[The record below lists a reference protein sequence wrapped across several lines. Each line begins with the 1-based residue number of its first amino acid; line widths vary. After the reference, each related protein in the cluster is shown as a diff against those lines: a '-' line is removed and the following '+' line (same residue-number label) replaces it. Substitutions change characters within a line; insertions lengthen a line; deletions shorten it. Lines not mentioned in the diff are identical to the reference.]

1 MKNQK
6 LSRDKMKF
14 SRPILLFLNLVFV
27 MILVGVVNIQ
37 WIIPVSEIS
46 QGHVLV
52 DDGHGNVFAEEE
64 TLYTCGM
71 HPQVIQDG
79 PGICPICNMD
89 LTPMKK
95 KAGLQ
100 KSGSS
105 SKEKKIKYW
114 AAPMDPTYISD
125 KPGKSPMGMDLVP
138 VYEDGEPESDGNAI
152 IIDPVVVQNMGVRV
166 EQVKRGV
173 ISKNIRTIGD
183 VEVAEDELS
192 VVNLRFSGWL
202 EKVFVEETGQYVR
215 KGEKLFEIYSPEL
228 LTVQNELIQAI
239 SNSKGGVKGR
249 HAQSSKRRLELFGIP
264 DETINKIIK
273 KNKATET
280 ITITA
285 PQAGH
290 VLHKNVVEGSYVKA
304 GSDLYRIGNLDR
316 IWILAE
322 VYEHDVPWLKLGQKA
337 TIELSQQPGK
347 LFEGTVSFIYPT
359 LNKKT
364 RTATVRIE
372 ISNKDLLLKPGM
384 FATVRIEAQKKED
397 IVIVPTEAVIRT
409 GERNV
414 AFVTAELG
422 KYKPREVVIGL
433 AGDNRMLEIISGL
446 KEGETVVVSGQFLF
460 DSESQ
465 LQEAIQKLLEAR
477 LQKSQK
483 TQHKDHDQKTPG
495 DDKKDEDTY
504 WTCSMHPTIVQDKP
518 GNCPI
523 CGMDLV
529 QKKK

>member
-1 MKNQK
+1 MKSQK
-6 LSRDKMKF
+6 SLKNRKIF
-14 SRPILLFLNLVFV
+14 PLFLFC
-27 MILVGVVNIQ
+27 LVGAMIIIGVVDIQ
-37 WIIPVSEIS
+37 WFTPQSDGLREHIS
-46 QGHVLV
+46 V
-52 DDGHGNVFAEEE
+52 DNSHGNVCAEDK

-71 HPQVIQDG
+71 HPQVIQEG

-89 LTPMKK
+89 LTPLKKSSGAK
-95 KAGLQ
+95 KAAIPAH
-100 KSGSS
+100 
-105 SKEKKIKYW
+105 KEKKIKYW
-114 AAPMDPTYISD
+114 VAPMDPSYISQ

-138 VYEDGEPESDGNAI
+138 VYEDRESENDGSTI
-152 IIDPVVVQNMGVRV
+152 TIDPVVVQNMGVRV
-166 EQVKRGV
+166 EQVRRGS
-173 ISKNIRTIGD
+173 IAKKIRTIGE
-183 VEVAEDELS
+183 VEVAEDEVS

-228 LTVQNELIQAI
+228 LTVQEELILAI
-239 SNSKGGVKGR
+239 SNTSGGVKSR
-249 HAQSSKRRLELFGIP
+249 HAQSAKRRLELFGIP
-264 DETINKIIK
+264 DGTIHTIIQE
-273 KNKATET
+273 NKASER

-285 PQAGH
+285 SQSGYI
-290 VLHKNVVEGSYVKA
+290 LHKNVVTGSYVKA

-322 VYEHDVPWLKLGQKA
+322 VYEYDVPWLKLGQKA
-337 TIELSQQPGK
+337 TVELSQQPGK
-347 LFEGTVSFIYPT
+347 VFEGTVSSIYPT

-364 RTATVRIE
+364 RTATVRLE
-372 ISNKDLLLKPGM
+372 IPNKDLLLKPGM
-384 FATVRIEAQKKED
+384 FATVRIEAQKKEN

-414 AFVTAELG
+414 AFVTEESG

-433 AGDNRMLEIISGL
+433 AGDDRMLEIVSGL
-446 KEGETVVVSGQFLF
+446 EEGERVVVSGQFLF

-465 LQEAIQKLLEAR
+465 LQEAIQKLLETR

-483 TQHKDHDQKTPG
+483 AETDDFESETMKT
-495 DDKKDEDTY
+495 DKKDDEAY
-504 WTCSMHPTIVQDKP
+504 WTCPMHPQVIQDKP
-518 GNCPI
+518 GSCPI